1 MGRADRKVRM
11 QRTRSRG
18 GAFLT
23 LLVALLLVVAACG
36 GDGGD
41 GGDATAT
48 TEAGSGMDETRAKTL
63 IYGAD
68 LSTEISWDPHVASVG
83 LENAINPIAYDTLIA
98 YDGNDLTTIVPSL
111 ATEWEVAPSGDRFTF
126 KLDPDA
132 TFNTGNKVTAE
143 DVAFSFMRLKHLGSP
158 ASYLAEPITSVDVV
172 DEETVAVNIGSP
184 NAAFLRLLTD
194 PHYVVLEAAV
204 VREHGGTDA
213 ENAADVD
220 TATAWLGENSAGS
233 GSFQL
238 ESVVPNDQLV
248 FVANPNAW
256 RPAAYFERVIVQ
268 NVARNAA
275 QAAAVQQGDIDITQV
290 MAPQIVE
297 SIPNNASV
305 AAYGSPGTIWY
316 FLAMNR
322 NPELNEGIA
331 NEDVQHAV
339 HLALDYEGM
348 YAMGPSL
355 APWYGMVP
363 DYFPGGITKEQAVT
377 QDVEAAKALMAGAGY
392 GDGFEVELC
401 TSSASTAQPTM
412 LDYAQKV
419 QSDLAEIGI
428 TVQITAMD
436 GSAFLTRYRA
446 GECALVLTIDGPT
459 LLDPTHMLDFTPNGG
474 RAQRIGWIDGNLGTD
489 GQRILDQVALATA
502 ETDEE
507 ARLELWNGIV
517 ADIAHNGP
525 YVSIA
530 SMSFQY
536 LASNDLQG
544 LDKWA
549 NSHTEFNAAQISRTT
564 GD

>member
-1 MGRADRKVRM
+1 M
-11 QRTRSRG
+11 
-18 GAFLT
+18 
-23 LLVALLLVVAACG
+23 ALMLVVAACG
-36 GDGGD
+36 GDGNDTTTTAAGGGDDTTTTAGGGGDETTTTAD
-41 GGDATAT
+41 GGSSD
-48 TEAGSGMDETRAKTL
+48 DDPRARTL

-68 LSTEISWDPHVASVG
+68 LSTEISWDPHIASVG

-98 YDGNDLTTIVPSL
+98 YDGNDLTTLVPSL
-111 ATEWEVAPSGDRFTF
+111 ATEWEVAESGDRFTF
-126 KLDPDA
+126 TLDPAA

-143 DVAFSFMRLKHLGSP
+143 DVAFSFMRLKHIAGP
-158 ASYLAEPITSVDVV
+158 ASYLAEAITSVDVV
-172 DEETVAVNIGSP
+172 DEETVAVNIANP

-213 ENAADVD
+213 ENAAEVD

-248 FVANPNAW
+248 FVTNPNAW
-256 RPAAYFERVIVQ
+256 RPAVYFERVIVQ
-268 NVARNAA
+268 NAARNAT
-275 QAAAVQQGDIDITQV
+275 QAAAVQQGDIDITQN
-290 MAPQIVE
+290 MAPQIIE
-297 SIPNNASV
+297 SLPNNASV
-305 AAYGSPGTIWY
+305 APYGSPGTTWY
-316 FLAMNR
+316 FVAMNR

-331 NEDVQHAV
+331 NEDVQRAV

-363 DYFPGGITKEQAVT
+363 DYFPGGVTKEQAVT
-377 QDVEAAKALMAGAGY
+377 QDVDEAKALMAGAGY
-392 GDGFEVELC
+392 SDGFEVELC
-401 TSSASTAQPTM
+401 TSSASSAQPTM
-412 LDYAQKV
+412 LDFAQKV

-428 TVQITAMD
+428 TIQITAMD

-446 GECALVLTIDGPT
+446 GECAMVLTIDGPT

-474 RAQRIGWIDGNLGTD
+474 RAQRIGWIDGNLGSD
-489 GQRILDQVALATA
+489 GQRILDQVAVATA
-502 ETDEE
+502 ETDED
-507 ARLELWNGIV
+507 ARLAAWNEIV
-517 ADIAHNGP
+517 VDIAHNGP

-530 SMSFQY
+530 SMSYQY
-536 LASNDLQG
+536 LASSDLEG

-549 NSHTEFNAAQISRTT
+549 NSHTEFNAAQMSRST
-564 GD
+564 GN